1 MRDPNLEEAIQ
12 IAKRMEHAAVWLQE
26 MDVKS
31 TQAEQGIVAEIKRKE
46 EPRGAVR
53 WNKFDKDDDGVR
65 ENKVEKRKTQ
75 DWRGG
80 QQINDQI
87 SAMLCFMGNSSA
99 HERGGRWIWDVLN
112 PNGNNVADWFILVWC
127 LEACSLLG
135 IADSAPSDGPEE
147 STAHRKRRLAW
158 WRRVEGSPAS
168 SKLDPVTMAKERQ
181 SMLQILAVDTE

>member
-1 MRDPNLEEAIQ
+1 MRDPNLEESIQ

-75 DWRGG
+75 DWRLVLVSMCTVVDVVHRLRDDVDVVVRLHG
-80 QQINDQI
+80 I
-87 SAMLCFMGNSSA
+87 S
-99 HERGGRWIWDVLN
+99 
-112 PNGNNVADWFILVWC
+112 
-127 LEACSLLG
+127 SLLLG
-135 IADSAPSDGPEE
+135 VV
-147 STAHRKRRLAW
+147 AW
-158 WRRVEGSPAS
+158 VA
-168 SKLDPVTMAKERQ
+168 
-181 SMLQILAVDTE
+181 